1 MSFFDFGPALPQER
15 AGGHNPSAPGFGH
28 APDPFAFARK
38 EDGGDDDV
46 LDFEDT
52 YDGLGAQLD
61 EAGDAF
67 NDDTFGAEQRE
78 VGKDFDFS
86 GQTAKVA
93 DVFQQEQMLHHPG
106 QQLPSSNLPK
116 PATRPSRSGYENYAE
131 PEYIPQLEASASIW
145 GLPQKRQAAERPQP
159 QGQQSYGAAAAS
171 SRKMMSLEE
180 VEAAMRAQSRK
191 PTTPQPPPHTHQLS
205 APPSI
210 IDMAPKP
217 GVPLQQGYTG
227 PPRDSQRPQL
237 PPEQRHS
244 GTRQP
249 PPPEAVG
256 LLWPGAVEQ
265 GPQLLQRQQPVSPQV
280 AQRAGSAQLPPY
292 QPFPQPT
299 RILRNPNRLS
309 GQEQLVTPPMK
320 PHLERSG
327 QPRMSTPQAT
337 GPAHNREQTRQGP
350 PITHADQ
357 AMQLSEEDRAA
368 FLAEEAKR
376 AKRNHKIYMLSKDN
390 GLMTPQ
396 DKNFITRIQLQQ
408 LLTATGNVDDQGPEA
423 TLAEDFYYQ
432 VFSQIRGAS
441 TQTPHQPLSQ
451 FAQTYLFQT
460 AGRQGMNRRGFR
472 GTGNNHMQR
481 MEQQVARAVEAAKLK
496 PKNRQL
502 IIEGSLGKISFSN
515 AKTPKPLLN
524 LKRQESGDIKPHTP
538 RKAGVTI
545 ADRKVTLRN
554 VETVYSIL
562 MRMEDHERHLPPP
575 PTEESAPEEIQQH
588 MEWRQQVLRANQQ
601 LWRALKVME
610 PIVPNS
616 PTPHPFIAILS
627 TPKGKK
633 VILRLFRHLDD
644 QQRVTILTMIVVQ
657 LDTLDVIRA
666 PVAHEVD
673 LFSNAVMPALFG
685 YVADA
690 PLNIVI
696 GLLGL
701 VVDRVN
707 VQMIVRTRVGVGIL
721 TMLISRAELSKQ
733 GVSEAERHQWNILFN
748 QLFDLVEPMLPHLF
762 TGGES
767 KTTEGKSPHDVHIWQ
782 FLAAVGVGSTPE
794 QQQRLVL
801 GVKDKVMETVGLGR
815 RSGGEEGEKRLAEVN
830 LFMRAI
836 GLDVGL
842 LG

>member
-1 MSFFDFGPALPQER
+1 MSFFDFDPAPPQGR
-15 AGGHNPSAPGFGH
+15 VGGHNASAPGFGH

-38 EDGGDDDV
+38 EDGGDDDA

-52 YDGLGAQLD
+52 YDGLGTQLD

-78 VGKDFDFS
+78 VGRDFDFS

-106 QQLPSSNLPK
+106 QQLPSSTLPK
-116 PATRPSRSGYENYAE
+116 PATRSSRSGYENYAE

-159 QGQQSYGAAAAS
+159 QGQQSYGAGAAS

-191 PTTPQPPPHTHQLS
+191 PTTPQPPPHAHQLS
-205 APPSI
+205 APPPI
-210 IDMAPKP
+210 IEMAPKP
-217 GVPLQQGYTG
+217 GALLQQGYTS

-237 PPEQRHS
+237 PSEQRHS

-249 PPPEAVG
+249 PPPEA
-256 LLWPGAVEQ
+256 
-265 GPQLLQRQQPVSPQV
+265 QPVPPQV
-280 AQRAGSAQLPPY
+280 AQRAGSAQPPPH
-292 QPFPQPT
+292 QPLPQPT
-299 RILRNPNRLS
+299 RILQNPNRLS
-309 GQEQLVTPPMK
+309 GQGQLVTPPMQ
-320 PHLERSG
+320 PQLERSG
-327 QPRMSTPQAT
+327 QPRM
-337 GPAHNREQTRQGP
+337 EP
-350 PITHADQ
+350 PITQ
-357 AMQLSEEDRAA
+357 AQQVMRLSEEDRTA

-441 TQTPHQPLSQ
+441 RQTPHFSH

-460 AGRQGMNRRGFR
+460 AGRQGTNRRGFR
-472 GTGNNHMQR
+472 GTGDNHMQR

-524 LKRQESGDIKPHTP
+524 LKRQESGDAKSHTP
-538 RKAGVTI
+538 RKAGVTV
-545 ADRKVTLRN
+545 ADRKATLRD
-554 VETVYSIL
+554 VENVYSIL

-575 PTEESAPEEIQQH
+575 PIEESAPEEIQQH
-588 MEWRQQVLRANQQ
+588 MEWRQQVLRLNQQ

-616 PTPHPFIAILS
+616 QTPHPFIAILS

-633 VILRLFRHLDD
+633 VVLRLFRHLDD
-644 QQRVTILTMIVVQ
+644 QQRVTILTMIVIQ

-707 VQMIVRTRVGVGIL
+707 VQMIVRTRIGVGIL

-733 GVSEAERHQWNILFN
+733 GVLEAERHQWNILFN
-748 QLFDLVEPMLPHLF
+748 QLFDLVEPMLPYLF
-762 TGGES
+762 TGGEP
-767 KTTEGKSPHDVHIWQ
+767 KTREGKSPDDVHVWQ

-815 RSGGEEGEKRLAEVN
+815 SIGGEEGEKRLAEVN

>member
-1 MSFFDFGPALPQER
+1 
-15 AGGHNPSAPGFGH
+15 
-28 APDPFAFARK
+28 
-38 EDGGDDDV
+38 
-46 LDFEDT
+46 
-52 YDGLGAQLD
+52 
-61 EAGDAF
+61 
-67 NDDTFGAEQRE
+67 
-78 VGKDFDFS
+78 
-86 GQTAKVA
+86 
-93 DVFQQEQMLHHPG
+93 
-106 QQLPSSNLPK
+106 
-116 PATRPSRSGYENYAE
+116 
-131 PEYIPQLEASASIW
+131 
-145 GLPQKRQAAERPQP
+145 
-159 QGQQSYGAAAAS
+159 
-171 SRKMMSLEE
+171 
-180 VEAAMRAQSRK
+180 
-191 PTTPQPPPHTHQLS
+191 
-205 APPSI
+205 
-210 IDMAPKP
+210 
-217 GVPLQQGYTG
+217 
-227 PPRDSQRPQL
+227 
-237 PPEQRHS
+237 
-244 GTRQP
+244 
-249 PPPEAVG
+249 
-256 LLWPGAVEQ
+256 
-265 GPQLLQRQQPVSPQV
+265 
-280 AQRAGSAQLPPY
+280 
-292 QPFPQPT
+292 
-299 RILRNPNRLS
+299 
-309 GQEQLVTPPMK
+309 
-320 PHLERSG
+320 
-327 QPRMSTPQAT
+327 
-337 GPAHNREQTRQGP
+337 
-350 PITHADQ
+350 
-357 AMQLSEEDRAA
+357 
-368 FLAEEAKR
+368 
-376 AKRNHKIYMLSKDN
+376 
-390 GLMTPQ
+390 
-396 DKNFITRIQLQQ
+396 
-408 LLTATGNVDDQGPEA
+408 
-423 TLAEDFYYQ
+423 
-432 VFSQIRGAS
+432 
-441 TQTPHQPLSQ
+441 
-451 FAQTYLFQT
+451 
-460 AGRQGMNRRGFR
+460 
-472 GTGNNHMQR
+472 
-481 MEQQVARAVEAAKLK
+481 
-496 PKNRQL
+496 
-502 IIEGSLGKISFSN
+502 
-515 AKTPKPLLN
+515 
-524 LKRQESGDIKPHTP
+524 
-538 RKAGVTI
+538 
-545 ADRKVTLRN
+545 
-554 VETVYSIL
+554 
-562 MRMEDHERHLPPP
+562 MEDHERHLPPP